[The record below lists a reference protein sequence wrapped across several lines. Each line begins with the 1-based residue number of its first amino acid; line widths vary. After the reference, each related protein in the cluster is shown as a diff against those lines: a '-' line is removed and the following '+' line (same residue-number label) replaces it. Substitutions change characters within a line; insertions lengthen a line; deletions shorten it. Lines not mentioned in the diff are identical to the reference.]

1 MPFTMEMKAFSSQY
15 PLFEAETIHVP
26 GNIDG
31 EEVIEIMESILT
43 SIKKMLGITEEYE
56 HFDSDLIIH
65 INSVFMI
72 LTQLG
77 VGPPSGFSIQ
87 DKSTTS
93 KEFISDE
100 TKLQLVKSYMH
111 MKVRLIFDPPLSSAV
126 IASMEKMIAEAE
138 WRLNV
143 AAETD
148 EEKSEEYESYDG
160 EYRITPKAFQSQ
172 MLDTENKVLDRNIVV
187 AEVPY
192 YETGNAA
199 NGVTSYIAKEG
210 DSK

>member
-1 MPFTMEMKAFSSQY
+1 M
-15 PLFEAETIHVP
+15 
-26 GNIDG
+26 
-31 EEVIEIMESILT
+31 
-43 SIKKMLGITEEYE
+43 
-56 HFDSDLIIH
+56 
-65 INSVFMI
+65 
-72 LTQLG
+72 
-77 VGPPSGFSIQ
+77 
-87 DKSTTS
+87 
-93 KEFISDE
+93 
-100 TKLQLVKSYMH
+100 
-111 MKVRLIFDPPLSSAV
+111 SSAV

-187 AEVPY
+187 TEVPY